1 LPKRTDNEIKNYWNT
16 HLKKRLTKMGI
27 DPMTHQPKS
36 DTSGSGHFKDTA
48 NLSHMAQWES
58 ARLEAE
64 ARLTRESMLV
74 SNPFQKQLNTPTS
87 AQLINKNPARPALPP
102 CLDVL
107 KAWQGVWS
115 KSMSAGLFPIA
126 GDGLEFPTPML
137 NFSENALPIQT
148 VAVNESTVTTVL
160 DFAKSSVT
168 CNGGFMIKGVCQMP
182 EHKKRSDIDTMA
194 LQEMTYTTESAWL
207 VDSFR
212 AGNENTPLSN
222 IMEGFTDTMAYNC
235 DNQNSLMAGDNLN
248 NGDKSCS
255 GDFEDNNKNYWNSI
269 LNMVHAWTSSSSPVF

>member
-1 LPKRTDNEIKNYWNT
+1 
-16 HLKKRLTKMGI
+16 MGI
-27 DPMTHQPKS
+27 DPVTHKPKS
-36 DTSGSGHFKDTA
+36 DALSSGSGHFKDTA
-48 NLSHMAQWES
+48 NLSHMAQWEN

-64 ARLTRESMLV
+64 ARLVRESMLV
-74 SNPFQKQLNTPTS
+74 SSPIQQQLSTPAL
-87 AQLINKNPARPALPP
+87 AQLINQNPARPALPP

-115 KSMSAGLFPIA
+115 KSMSAGIFPIA
-126 GDGLEFPTPML
+126 VDDLESPTSTL
-137 NFSENALPIQT
+137 NFSENAPPIQT
-148 VAVNESTVTTVL
+148 VAFNETTVTAVL
-160 DFAKSSVT
+160 DFTKSSVT
-168 CNGGFMIKGVCQMP
+168 CNGGFIKEVCQMP
-182 EHKKRSDIDTMA
+182 ELKERSDIDTMA
-194 LQEMTYTTESAWL
+194 MQEMMYTTESAWL

-222 IMEGFTDTMAYNC
+222 IMEGFTDTLAYNC

-269 LNMVHAWTSSSSPVF
+269 LNLVHAWTSSGSPVF

>member
-1 LPKRTDNEIKNYWNT
+1 
-16 HLKKRLTKMGI
+16 MGI

-222 IMEGFTDTMAYNC
+222 IMEGFTDTLAYNS
-235 DNQNSLMAGDNLN
+235 DDQNSLMAGDNLN
-248 NGDKSCS
+248 NGDKSCND
-255 GDFEDNNKNYWNSI
+255 DFDWNSM
-269 LNMVHAWTSSSSPVF
+269 LNLVHAWNSSGSPLF